1 MRKKEKLFDP
11 KAIFLDMDGT
21 IADLYGVPD
30 WLNLLRS
37 YDPSPYIQ
45 ARPLVDMEQL
55 KKKLEELQSQG
66 YHIGVVS
73 WLSKES
79 TIEYKKAVRAAKMG
93 WLENFFGKKFF
104 DEIHIVAYGTPKHR
118 IVSRMGTL
126 VDDDYRIREE
136 WQRNGGTTINPQLID
151 ILAAI

>member
-1 MRKKEKLFDP
+1 MRRKEKPFDP

-55 KKKLEELQSQG
+55 KKKLAECL
-66 YHIGVVS
+66 
-73 WLSKES
+73 ES
-79 TIEYKKAVRAAKMG
+79 PRMEANK
-93 WLENFFGKKFF
+93 L
-104 DEIHIVAYGTPKHR
+104 
-118 IVSRMGTL
+118 SRMPDCYKIKLKSSGYRL
-126 VDDDYRIREE
+126 AYQVIDDRVVVFVVAVGKRERSE
-136 WQRNGGTTINPQLID
+136 VNS
-151 ILAAI
+151 AASRHLS